1 MDRTRQPQ
9 RTASTQHK
17 PPHSMDAGVKAG
29 SISSSTLGAVKL
41 AATETD
47 HGHKAGLQS
56 AAPTWR

>member
-9 RTASTQHK
+9 QTASTQHK
-17 PPHSMDAGVKAG
+17 PPRSMDAGVKAG
-29 SISSSTLGAVKL
+29 SLSSSTLGAVKL

-47 HGHKAGLQS
+47 HKAGLQS